1 MFGKLKKLFDK
12 NEMELRKAKKLVERI
27 NRLEP
32 EVRKMSFSQMRDYI
46 LSKKG
51 TLENLDEL
59 DEHLVNVFAFTRE
72 VARRTV
78 GMRHFDVQ
86 LIGGIVLH
94 KGKIAEMKTGE
105 GKTLVATLPVVLN
118 SLMNRNIHMVTVN
131 DYLAKRDAMWMGPI
145 YLALGLRVGVI
156 TTSGK
161 AYEVV
166 WKNPELA
173 QKGLEENYC
182 VWPEDFDGEFLPD
195 EAKVKKAVE
204 AFEVDVV
211 EVSKK
216 EAYRCD
222 VTYGTNSEFGFDYL
236 RDNLVISLEDK
247 VQTGHFYA
255 IVDEVDSI
263 LIDEART
270 PLIISGPSKNNAAV
284 YKHFYQ
290 IAKRLERD
298 KHFKVDEE
306 HRSIILTDEGIS
318 YLEKLLGVDNLYD
331 PANVNSIYHIINSLK
346 AIHLFKKDVD
356 YIVHNGQV
364 LIVDEFTG
372 RVLPGRRYSGGLHQ
386 AIEAKEGV
394 PIKEESITYA
404 TITYQNYF
412 RMYEKLAGMTG
423 TAKTEEEEFKA
434 IYGLDVVV
442 IPTHKPMIRIDRD
455 DLIYRT
461 TEEKYRAIVEE
472 IKKRYEKG
480 QPVLVGT
487 TSIEKSEKLSEML
500 KKEKIPHQ
508 VLNAKYHEKEA
519 QIIAQ
524 AGQKGM
530 VTIAT
535 NMAGRGTDIKLGPGV
550 KELGGL
556 LVIGTERHESR
567 RIDNQLRGRS
577 GRQGDPGE
585 SIFFL
590 SLEDDLMRIFGG
602 DKLQKVMDM
611 VKIEPGQPIY
621 HPLLTKLIEQVQK
634 KVEGINFGVRKFL
647 LELDSVLDTQRR
659 AVYGY
664 RDYILEH
671 NVDNFMEEA
680 IENFVESRLE
690 EFCSNPEWN
699 KEGLKDSFAII
710 KDYVNV
716 DELLEKID
724 DREKL
729 KVELVNQ
736 IKQAYEVKKKEFG
749 EDFEH
754 VAKFIVLRII
764 DENWRQYLEE
774 VEHVKE
780 SVRLRS
786 YGQKDP
792 VLEFKKE
799 TYQMF
804 TEMMMRSYE
813 LAVSY
818 LLNLRRVDNKAE
830 EESKKELA
838 KVSTIHEEFKL
849 IDESKGEKSGNKRPK
864 LKIKRG

>member
-1 MFGKLKKLFDK
+1 MLDKIKSIFDK
-12 NEMELRKAKKLVERI
+12 NEIEIRKAKKLVERI
-27 NRLEP
+27 NELDA
-32 EVRKMSFSQMRDYI
+32 EVRRTSFIQMRDYI
-46 LSKKG
+46 ISKKG
-51 TLENLDEL
+51 SISDISEL
-59 DEHLVNVFAFTRE
+59 DEYLPTVFAYTRE
-72 VARRTV
+72 VARRTL

-105 GKTLVATLPVVLN
+105 GKTLVATSPVVLN

-145 YLALGLRVGVI
+145 YLALGLRVGIINTV
-156 TTSGK
+156 GK

-195 EAKVKKAVE
+195 EAKFKKAVE
-204 AFEVDVV
+204 AFEVDII
-211 EVSKK
+211 EISKK

-236 RDNLVISLEDK
+236 RDNLVVSIEDK
-247 VQTGHFYA
+247 VQNGHFYA

-284 YKHFYQ
+284 YKQYYQ

-298 KHFKVDEE
+298 THFKVDEE
-306 HRSIILTDEGIS
+306 HRSILLTDEGIE

-331 PANVNSIYHIINSLK
+331 PANVNSIYHITNSLK

-412 RMYEKLAGMTG
+412 RMYEKLSGMTG

-442 IPTHKPMIRIDRD
+442 IPTHKPMIRKDRD
-455 DLIYRT
+455 DLVYRSVD
-461 TEEKYRAIVEE
+461 EKYKAIVEE

-487 TSIEKSEKLSEML
+487 TSIEKSEKLSDML

-590 SLEDDLMRIFGG
+590 SVEDDLMRIFGG
-602 DKLQKVMDM
+602 DRIQKVMDM
-611 VKIEPGQPIY
+611 VKIELGQPIY
-621 HPLLTKLIEQVQK
+621 HPILTKLIEQVQK

-647 LELDSVLDTQRR
+647 LELDSILDIQRR
-659 AVYGY
+659 AIYGY
-664 RDYILEH
+664 RDYILSNDVEH
-671 NVDNFMEEA
+671 FVDEA
-680 IENFVESRLE
+680 IENFVQLRID
-690 EFCSNPEWN
+690 EFCSNVEWDR
-699 KEGLKDSFAII
+699 EGLKNSFAVI
-710 KDYVNV
+710 KDFI
-716 DELLEKID
+716 KID
-724 DREKL
+724 DKIDDKEKL
-729 KVELVNQ
+729 KEELVNQ
-736 IKQAYEVKKKEFG
+736 IKSAYNEKKKEFE

-754 VAKFIVLRII
+754 VARFIVLRII

-799 TYQMF
+799 TYDMF
-804 TEMMMRSYE
+804 SEMMARNYE
-813 LAVSY
+813 LAISY

-838 KVSTIHEEFKL
+838 RVSTIHDEFKL
-849 IDESKGEKSGNKRPK
+849 VDDGKTDVSGQKRPK
-864 LKIKRG
+864 LKVKRG

>member
-1 MFGKLKKLFDK
+1 
-12 NEMELRKAKKLVERI
+12 
-27 NRLEP
+27 
-32 EVRKMSFSQMRDYI
+32 
-46 LSKKG
+46 
-51 TLENLDEL
+51 
-59 DEHLVNVFAFTRE
+59 
-72 VARRTV
+72 
-78 GMRHFDVQ
+78 
-86 LIGGIVLH
+86 GI
-94 KGKIAEMKTGE
+94 E
-105 GKTLVATLPVVLN
+105 
-118 SLMNRNIHMVTVN
+118 
-131 DYLAKRDAMWMGPI
+131 
-145 YLALGLRVGVI
+145 
-156 TTSGK
+156 
-161 AYEVV
+161 
-166 WKNPELA
+166 
-173 QKGLEENYC
+173 
-182 VWPEDFDGEFLPD
+182 
-195 EAKVKKAVE
+195 
-204 AFEVDVV
+204 
-211 EVSKK
+211 
-216 EAYRCD
+216 
-222 VTYGTNSEFGFDYL
+222 
-236 RDNLVISLEDK
+236 
-247 VQTGHFYA
+247 
-255 IVDEVDSI
+255 
-263 LIDEART
+263 
-270 PLIISGPSKNNAAV
+270 
-284 YKHFYQ
+284 
-290 IAKRLERD
+290 
-298 KHFKVDEE
+298 
-306 HRSIILTDEGIS
+306 
-318 YLEKLLGVDNLYD
+318 YLEKILGVDNLYD

-423 TAKTEEEEFKA
+423 TAKTEEQEFKT
-434 IYGLDVVV
+434 IYGMDVVV
-442 IPTHKPMIRIDRD
+442 IPTHKLMIRVDHD
-455 DLIYRT
+455 DLIYRSV
-461 TEEKYRAIVEE
+461 EEKYKAIVQE

-500 KKEKIPHQ
+500 KKEGIPHQ

-519 QIIAQ
+519 QIVAQ

-556 LVIGTERHESR
+556 VIIGTERHESR
-567 RIDNQLRGRS
+567 RIDNQLRGRA

-590 SLEDDLMRIFGG
+590 SVEDDLMRIFGG
-602 DKLQKVMDM
+602 DRIQKVMDM

-634 KVEGINFGVRKFL
+634 KVEGINFSVRKYL

-659 AVYGY
+659 AIYGY

-671 NVDNFMEEA
+671 DVDNFIDEA
-680 IENFVESRLE
+680 IENIVESRIG
-690 EFCSNPEWN
+690 EFCEGMEWN
-699 KEGLKDSFAII
+699 WDGLKDSFAVVKDFI
-710 KDYVNV
+710 KLND
-716 DELLEKID
+716 KMD
-724 DREKL
+724 DKEKL
-729 KVELVNQ
+729 KEDIVNQ
-736 IKQAYEVKKKEFG
+736 LKIAYEEKKQEFG
-749 EDFEH
+749 DDFEN

-774 VEHVKE
+774 VEQIKE
-780 SVRLRS
+780 SIRLRS

-799 TYQMF
+799 TYEMF
-804 TEMMMRSYE
+804 NDMMMRTYE

-818 LLNLRRVDNKAE
+818 LLNLRRVDNRAE

-838 KVSTIHEEFKL
+838 RVSTVHDEFKL
-849 IDESKGEKSGNKRPK
+849 IAEEDKSGPVKKKPK
-864 LKIKRG
+864 LKIKRN

>member
-1 MFGKLKKLFDK
+1 VIDKIKKIFDK
-12 NEMELRKAKKLVERI
+12 NEMEIRKAKKLVEQV
-27 NRLEP
+27 NELDE
-32 EVRKMSFSQMRDYI
+32 ETRKMSFIKMREYI
-46 LSKKG
+46 VSKKG
-51 TLENLDEL
+51 TLSDISEL
-59 DEHLVNVFAFTRE
+59 DEHLPRVFAYTRE

-118 SLMNRNIHMVTVN
+118 SLMNKNIHMVTVN

-145 YLALGLRVGVI
+145 YLALGLRVGI
-156 TTSGK
+156 INTAGK

-173 QKGLEENYC
+173 QKALEEDYC
-182 VWPEDFDGEFLPD
+182 VWPDDFDGEFLPD

-204 AFEVDVV
+204 AFEVDIV

-236 RDNLVISLEDK
+236 RDNLVVSIQDK
-247 VQTGHFYA
+247 VQNGHFYA

-284 YKHFYQ
+284 YKQYYQ

-306 HRSIILTDEGIS
+306 HRSILLTDDGIE

-331 PANVNSIYHIINSLK
+331 PANVNSIYHITNSLK

-386 AIEAKEGV
+386 AIEAKESV

-423 TAKTEEEEFKA
+423 TAKTEEEEFRA
-434 IYGLDVVV
+434 IYNLSVVV
-442 IPTHKPMIRIDRD
+442 IPTHKPMIRNDRD
-455 DLIYRT
+455 DLIYRSI
-461 TEEKYRAIVEE
+461 EEKYKAIVEE

-500 KKEKIPHQ
+500 KREKIPHQ

-524 AGQKGM
+524 AGQKGT

-556 LVIGTERHESR
+556 LVVGTERHESR

-590 SLEDDLMRIFGG
+590 SVEDDLMRIFGG
-602 DKLQKVMDM
+602 DRIQKVMDM

-647 LELDSVLDTQRR
+647 LELDSVLDIQRR
-659 AVYGY
+659 AIYGY
-664 RDYILEH
+664 RDYILSHDVE
-671 NVDNFMEEA
+671 NFIDEA
-680 IENFVESRLE
+680 IENFVQLRID
-690 EFCSNPEWN
+690 EFCSNVEWD
-699 KEGLKDSFAII
+699 KEGLKNSLAVI
-710 KDYVNV
+710 KDFVRI
-716 DELLEKID
+716 DEKLD

-729 KVELVNQ
+729 KEELIKQ
-736 IKQAYEVKKKEFG
+736 IKMAYEEKKKEF
-749 EDFEH
+749 EDEFEH
-754 VAKFIVLRII
+754 VARFIVLRII

-799 TYQMF
+799 TYDMF
-804 TEMMMRSYE
+804 NEMMARNYE
-813 LAVSY
+813 LAISY

-838 KVSTIHEEFKL
+838 RVSTIHDEFKL
-849 IDESKGEKSGNKRPK
+849 VDEGKSDGSGNKKPK

>member
-1 MFGKLKKLFDK
+1 MAITLKKMFDK
-12 NEMELRKAKKLVERI
+12 NEMQLKRAGKLVEKI
-27 NRLEP
+27 NALEKD
-32 EVRKMSFSQMRDYI
+32 VRNMHFSEMRKYI
-46 LSKKG
+46 EEAKSQIS
-51 TLENLDEL
+51 DISEL
-59 DEHLVNVFAFTRE
+59 NEHLVPVFAYVRE
-72 VARRTV
+72 VARRTI
-78 GMRHFDVQ
+78 GMRPFDVQ
-86 LIGGIVLH
+86 LIGGIILH
-94 KGKIAEMKTGE
+94 QGKIAEMKTGE
-105 GKTLVATLPVVLN
+105 GKTLVATFPVVLN
-118 SLMNRNIHMVTVN
+118 SLTNRNIHMVTVN
-131 DYLAKRDAMWMGPI
+131 DYLARRDATWMGPI
-145 YLALGLRVGVI
+145 YLSLGLRVGVI
-156 TTSGK
+156 NTSGK

-173 QKGLEENYC
+173 QRGLEEDYC
-182 VWPEDFDGEFLPD
+182 VWPESFTDEFLPD
-195 EAKVKKAVE
+195 EAKVKRVVE
-204 AFEVDVV
+204 AFEVDLK
-211 EVSKK
+211 EVDKR

-247 VQTGHFYA
+247 VQNGHFYA

-263 LIDEART
+263 LVDEART
-270 PLIISGPSKNNAAV
+270 PLIISGPSKNNAGI
-284 YKHFYQ
+284 YRQFFQ
-290 IAKRLERD
+290 LSKRLEKD

-306 HRSIILTDEGIS
+306 HRTVVLTDEGIE
-318 YLEKLLGVDNLYD
+318 YIERLLGVDNLYD
-331 PANVNSIYHIINSLK
+331 AANVNSIYHITNSLK
-346 AIHLFKKDVD
+346 AVHLFKKDVD
-356 YIVHNGQV
+356 YMVHNGQV

-434 IYGLDVVV
+434 IYDMEVVV
-442 IPTHKPMIRIDRD
+442 IPTHKTMIRLDRD
-455 DLIYRT
+455 DLIYRNV
-461 TEEKYRAIVEE
+461 EEKYKAIVDE
-472 IKKRYEKG
+472 IKVRYEKG
-480 QPVLVGT
+480 QPILVGT

-500 KKEKIPHQ
+500 RREKIPHQ

-524 AGQKGM
+524 AGHKGM

-585 SIFFL
+585 SIFYL
-590 SLEDDLMRIFGG
+590 SVEDDLMRIFGG
-602 DKLQKVMDM
+602 DRIQKVMDM

-634 KVEGINFGVRKFL
+634 KVEGLNFSARKFL

-659 AVYGY
+659 AIYGY

-671 NVDNFMEEA
+671 DVDNFVEEA

-690 EFCSNPEWN
+690 EFCSEIEWN
-699 KEGLKDSFAII
+699 KEGLKDSFAVV
-710 KDYVNV
+710 KDYVKIR
-716 DELLEKID
+716 ESID
-724 DREKL
+724 DKNTLREDL
-729 KVELVNQ
+729 IDQ
-736 IKQAYEVKKKEFG
+736 IKRAYEIKKEEFQ
-749 EDFEH
+749 EEFER
-754 VAKFIVLRII
+754 VAKFIVLRVM
-764 DENWRQYLEE
+764 DENWRQYLDE

-799 TYQMF
+799 TYEMF
-804 TEMMMRSYE
+804 NEMMIRTYE
-813 LAVSY
+813 LSVSY

-838 KVSTIHEEFKL
+838 RVSTIHDEFKL
-849 IDESKGEKSGNKRPK
+849 ISEDKDDGKKKPK

>member
-1 MFGKLKKLFDK
+1 MALSLKKMFDK
-12 NEMELRKAKKLVERI
+12 NEMLIRKARKLVEKI
-27 NRLEP
+27 NALEDDA
-32 EVRKMSFSQMRDYI
+32 RNMSFDEMRKYI
-46 LSKKG
+46 EEAKARVG
-51 TLENLDEL
+51 EVGEL
-59 DEHLVNVFAFTRE
+59 DEHIVPVFAYVRE
-72 VARRTV
+72 VARRTI
-78 GMRHFDVQ
+78 GMRPFDVQ
-86 LIGGIVLH
+86 LIGGMILH
-94 KGKIAEMKTGE
+94 QGKIAEMRTGE

-145 YLALGLRVGVI
+145 YLSLGLRVGI
-156 TTSGK
+156 INTSGK

-173 QKGLEENYC
+173 QRGLEKNYC
-182 VWPEDFDGEFLPD
+182 VWPEDFTDEFLPD
-195 EAKVKKAVE
+195 EAKVQKAVE
-204 AFEVDVV
+204 AFEVDLK
-211 EVSKK
+211 EVDKR

-247 VQTGHFYA
+247 VQNGHFYA

-270 PLIISGPSKNNAAV
+270 PLIISGPSKNNAGV
-284 YKHFYQ
+284 YKQFFQ
-290 IAKRLERD
+290 LSKRLEKN

-306 HRSIILTDEGIS
+306 HRTVVLTDEGIEH
-318 YLEKLLGVDNLYD
+318 LEKLLGVDNLYD
-331 PANVNSIYHIINSLK
+331 PANVNTIYHITNSLK

-356 YIVHNGQV
+356 YMVYNGQV

-386 AIEAKEGV
+386 AIEAKESV

-434 IYGLDVVV
+434 IYNMEVVV
-442 IPTHKPMIRIDRD
+442 IPTHKTMIRLDRD
-455 DLIYRT
+455 DLVYRNV
-461 TEEKYRAIVEE
+461 EEKYKAIVNE
-472 IKKRYEKG
+472 IKARYEKG
-480 QPVLVGT
+480 QPILVGT

-500 KKEKIPHQ
+500 RREKIPHQ

-524 AGQKGM
+524 AGHKGM

-585 SIFFL
+585 SIFYL
-590 SLEDDLMRIFGG
+590 SVEDDLMRIFGG
-602 DKLQKVMDM
+602 DQIQKVMDM

-634 KVEGINFGVRKFL
+634 KVEGLNFSARKFL
-647 LELDSVLDTQRR
+647 LELDSVLDIQRK
-659 AVYGY
+659 AIYGY

-671 NVDNFMEEA
+671 DVDSFVEEA
-680 IENFVESRLE
+680 IDNFVQSRLD
-690 EFCSNPEWN
+690 EFCSEIEWN
-699 KEGLKDSFAII
+699 KEGLRDSLAIV
-710 KDYVNV
+710 KDYVKIN
-716 DELLEKID
+716 ENID
-724 DREKL
+724 DKESL
-729 KVELVNQ
+729 KKDLVDQ
-736 IKQAYEVKKKEFG
+736 INKAYEMKKEDFQ
-749 EDFEH
+749 EDFERI
-754 VAKFIVLRII
+754 AKFIVLRVI
-764 DENWRQYLEE
+764 DENWREYLDE

-799 TYQMF
+799 TYEMF
-804 TEMMMRSYE
+804 NEMMMRTYE

-838 KVSTIHEEFKL
+838 KVNTVHDDFKL
-849 IDESKGEKSGNKRPK
+849 VSEEKDDNKKKPK
-864 LKIKRG
+864 LKVKRN

>member
-1 MFGKLKKLFDK
+1 MALFGKLFDK
-12 NEMELRKAKKLVERI
+12 NDWEIRKARKIVEKI
-27 NRLEP
+27 NALEP
-32 EVRKMSFSQMRDYI
+32 EVQKMSFLEMKNYI
-46 LSKKG
+46 QSLKG
-51 TLENLDEL
+51 KLEDPREL
-59 DEHLVNVFAFTRE
+59 EQYLPKVFAIVRE
-72 VARRTV
+72 VARRTI
-78 GMRHFDVQ
+78 GLRHFDVQ

-94 KGKIAEMKTGE
+94 QGKIAEMKTGE

-118 SLMNRNIHMVTVN
+118 SLMNKNIHMVTVN

-156 TTSGK
+156 HTTGK
-161 AYEVV
+161 SYEVV

-173 QKGLEENYC
+173 ERGLAENYC
-182 VWPEDFDGEFLPD
+182 VWPEDFTEEFLPD
-195 EAKVKKAVE
+195 ELRVKKAVE
-204 AFEVDVV
+204 AFEVELV
-211 EVSKK
+211 EITKK

-236 RDNLVISLEDK
+236 RDNLVLYLEDK
-247 VQTGHFYA
+247 VQNGHFYA

-270 PLIISGPSKNNAAV
+270 PLIISGPSRQNAAV
-284 YKHFYQ
+284 YKQFYQ
-290 IAKRLERD
+290 IAKRLEKD

-306 HRSIILTDEGIS
+306 HRTVILTDEGIE
-318 YLEKLLGVDNLYD
+318 YVEKILGVDNLYD
-331 PANVNSIYHIINSLK
+331 PANVNSIFHLINSLK

-434 IYGLDVVV
+434 IYGLEVVV
-442 IPTHKPMIRIDRD
+442 IPTHKPMIRVDRD
-455 DLIYRT
+455 DLVYRT
-461 TEEKYRAIVEE
+461 AEEKYRAIVEE

-500 KKEKIPHQ
+500 KREKIPHQ

-519 QIIAQ
+519 QIIAL
-524 AGQKGM
+524 AGQKGA

-585 SIFFL
+585 SIFYL
-590 SLEDDLMRIFGG
+590 SLEDDLLRIFGA
-602 DKLQKVMDM
+602 DQIRKIMDI

-634 KVEGINFGVRKFL
+634 KVEGINFSIRKFL
-647 LELDSVLDTQRR
+647 LEFDSVLDTQRR
-659 AVYGY
+659 AIYGY
-664 RDYILEH
+664 RDYILSSG
-671 NVDNFMEEA
+671 VDAFIKEA
-680 IENFVESRLE
+680 IEHFVESRLE
-690 EFCSNPEWN
+690 EFCTKVECNLEALRDSLAVVRDYVSFDDKIMSKDEL
-699 KEGLKDSFAII
+699 KEELISQLSFA
-710 KDYVNV
+710 
-716 DELLEKID
+716 
-724 DREKL
+724 
-729 KVELVNQ
+729 
-736 IKQAYEVKKKEFG
+736 YEEKKKEFS
-749 EDFEH
+749 EEFDH
-754 VAKFIVLRII
+754 VARFIVLRVI

-792 VLEFKKE
+792 VLEFKRE
-799 TYQMF
+799 TYFMF
-804 TEMMMRSYE
+804 NEMMTRIYE
-813 LAVSY
+813 LSVSY
-818 LLNLRRVDNKAE
+818 LLNLRKVDNRAE
-830 EESKKELA
+830 EEAKKELA
-838 KVSTIHEEFKL
+838 RVTTVHEEFKL
-849 IDESKGEKSGNKRPK
+849 ISDEKPASGKRPK
-864 LKIKRG
+864 LKLKRV

>member
-1 MFGKLKKLFDK
+1 MISKLKKLFDK
-12 NEMELRKAKKLVERI
+12 NESEIRKARKLVEKI
-27 NRLEP
+27 NSLE
-32 EVRKMSFSQMRDYI
+32 EQVRRMSFEEMKNYI
-46 LSKKG
+46 LEHKG
-51 TLENLDEL
+51 KLQNFEELE
-59 DEHLVNVFAFTRE
+59 EHVEKVFAFVRE

-105 GKTLVATLPVVLN
+105 GKTLVATAPVVLN

-145 YLALGLRVGVI
+145 YLALGLRVGI
-156 TTSGK
+156 INTAGK

-182 VWPEDFDGEFLPD
+182 VWPDDFDGEFLSD
-195 EAKVKKAVE
+195 ELKVKKAVE
-204 AFEVDVV
+204 AFEVDIV

-270 PLIISGPSKNNAAV
+270 PLIISGPSKNNASV
-284 YKHFYQ
+284 YKQFYQ

-298 KHFKVDEE
+298 KHFKLDEE
-306 HRSIILTDEGIS
+306 HRTVLLTDEGIEF
-318 YLEKLLGVDNLYD
+318 LEKLLGVDNLYD
-331 PANVNSIYHIINSLK
+331 PANVNSIYHITNSLK

-356 YIVHNGQV
+356 YLVHNGQV

-423 TAKTEEEEFKA
+423 TAKTEEEEFKS
-434 IYGLDVVV
+434 IYGLEVVV
-442 IPTHKPMIRIDRD
+442 IPTHKPMIRNDRD
-455 DLIYRT
+455 DLIYRSVD
-461 TEEKYRAIVEE
+461 EKYKAIVEE

-480 QPVLVGT
+480 QPVLIGT
-487 TSIEKSEKLSEML
+487 TSIEKSERLSEML
-500 KKEKIPHQ
+500 RREKIPHQ

-524 AGQKGM
+524 AGQKGT

-556 LVIGTERHESR
+556 CVIGTERHESR

-590 SLEDDLMRIFGG
+590 SVEDDLMRIFGG
-602 DKLQKVMDM
+602 DRIQKVMDM

-659 AVYGY
+659 AIYGY

-671 NVDNFMEEA
+671 NVDNFINEA
-680 IENFVESRLE
+680 IENFVQSRID
-690 EFCSNPEWN
+690 EFCSSIEWDL
-699 KEGLKDSFAII
+699 EGLKNSFAVI
-710 KDYVNV
+710 KDYVKIN
-716 DELLEKID
+716 EKID
-724 DREKL
+724 DVEKL
-729 KVELVNQ
+729 KADLTAQ
-736 IKQAYEVKKKEFG
+736 IRGWYEEKKKEFG

-799 TYQMF
+799 TYAMF
-804 TEMMMRSYE
+804 TDMMSRNYE

-838 KVSTIHEEFKL
+838 RVSTIHDEFKL
-849 IDESKGEKSGNKRPK
+849 VEDKTADGKKKPK
-864 LKIKRG
+864 LKIKRD

>member
-1 MFGKLKKLFDK
+1 MLGNLKKIFDK
-12 NEMELRKAKKLVERI
+12 NEIEIRKARKIVERI
-27 NRLEP
+27 NQLDEKA
-32 EVRKMSFSQMRDYI
+32 RKTSFEEMKSYI
-46 LSKKG
+46 LQYKG
-51 TLENLDEL
+51 KLENIEEL
-59 DEHLVNVFAFTRE
+59 DEHLEQVFAYVRE
-72 VARRTV
+72 TARRTV

-105 GKTLVATLPVVLN
+105 GKTLVATAPIVLN
-118 SLMNRNIHMVTVN
+118 SLMNRNIHVVTVN

-145 YLALGLRVGVI
+145 YLALGLRVGI
-156 TTSGK
+156 INTTGK

-173 QKGLEENYC
+173 EKGLKENYC
-182 VWPEDFDGEFLPD
+182 VWPDDYDGEFLSD
-195 EAKVKKAVE
+195 EMKVKKAVE
-204 AFEVDVV
+204 AFEVDII

-236 RDNLVISLEDK
+236 RDNLVVSLDDK
-247 VQTGHFYA
+247 VQMGHFYA

-270 PLIISGPSKNNAAV
+270 PLIISGPSRNNASV
-284 YKHFYQ
+284 YKSFYQ
-290 IAKRLERD
+290 IAKRLEKD

-306 HRSIILTDEGIS
+306 HRTVLLTDEGIE

-331 PANVNSIYHIINSLK
+331 PANVSSIYHITNSLK

-423 TAKTEEEEFKA
+423 TAKTEEQEFKA
-434 IYGLDVVV
+434 IYGMDVVV
-442 IPTHKPMIRIDRD
+442 IPTHKPMIRIDHD
-455 DLIYRT
+455 DLIYRSV
-461 TEEKYRAIVEE
+461 EEKYKAIVEE
-472 IKKRYEKG
+472 IKKRHQKG

-500 KKEKIPHQ
+500 KKEGIPHQ

-519 QIIAQ
+519 QIVAQ

-556 LVIGTERHESR
+556 LIIGTERHESR

-590 SLEDDLMRIFGG
+590 SVEDDLMRIFGG
-602 DKLQKVMDM
+602 DRIQKVMDM

-634 KVEGINFGVRKFL
+634 KVEGINFSVRKYL

-659 AVYGY
+659 AIYGY
-664 RDYILEH
+664 RDNILERD
-671 NVDNFMEEA
+671 VDDFISEA
-680 IENFVESRLE
+680 IDNFVEARIE
-690 EFCSNPEWN
+690 EFCSGVEWDW
-699 KEGLKDSFAII
+699 EGLKNSFAVI
-710 KDYVNV
+710 KDFVKI
-716 DELLEKID
+716 DTKID
-724 DREKL
+724 DKEKL
-729 KVELVNQ
+729 KQDIIEQ
-736 IKQAYEVKKKEFG
+736 ITKAYRLKKEEFG

-780 SVRLRS
+780 SIRLRS

-799 TYQMF
+799 TYDMF
-804 TEMMMRSYE
+804 NDMMMRTYE
-813 LAVSY
+813 LSVSY

-838 KVSTIHEEFKL
+838 KVSTVHDEFRL
-849 IDESKGEKSGNKRPK
+849 IAEESKDSDKKKPK
-864 LKIKRG
+864 LKIKR

>member
-1 MFGKLKKLFDK
+1 MIDKIKKIFDK
-12 NEMELRKAKKLVERI
+12 NEMEIRKAKKLVEQV
-27 NRLEP
+27 NELDE
-32 EVRKMSFSQMRDYI
+32 ETRKLSFIKMREYI
-46 LSKKG
+46 VSKKG
-51 TLENLDEL
+51 TLSDISEL
-59 DEHLVNVFAFTRE
+59 DEHLPRVFAYTRE

-118 SLMNRNIHMVTVN
+118 SLMNKNIHMVTVN

-145 YLALGLRVGVI
+145 YLALGLRVGI
-156 TTSGK
+156 INTAGK

-173 QKGLEENYC
+173 QKALEEDYC
-182 VWPEDFDGEFLPD
+182 VWPDDFDGEFLSD
-195 EAKVKKAVE
+195 DAKVKKAVE
-204 AFEVDVV
+204 AFEVDIV

-236 RDNLVISLEDK
+236 RDNLVVSIEDK
-247 VQTGHFYA
+247 VQSGHFYA

-284 YKHFYQ
+284 YKQYYQ

-306 HRSIILTDEGIS
+306 HRSILLTDDGIE

-331 PANVNSIYHIINSLK
+331 PANVNSIYHITNSLK

-423 TAKTEEEEFKA
+423 TAKTEEEEFRA
-434 IYGLDVVV
+434 IYNLSVVV
-442 IPTHKPMIRIDRD
+442 IPTHKPMIRNDRD
-455 DLIYRT
+455 DLIYRSID
-461 TEEKYRAIVEE
+461 EKYKAIVEE
-472 IKKRYEKG
+472 IKNRYEKG

-500 KKEKIPHQ
+500 KREKIPHQ

-524 AGQKGM
+524 AGQKGT

-590 SLEDDLMRIFGG
+590 SVEDDLMRIFGG
-602 DKLQKVMDM
+602 DRIQKVMDM

-647 LELDSVLDTQRR
+647 LELDSVLDIQRR
-659 AVYGY
+659 AIYGY
-664 RDYILEH
+664 RDYILSHDVE
-671 NVDNFMEEA
+671 NFIDEA
-680 IENFVESRLE
+680 IENFVQLRID
-690 EFCSNPEWN
+690 EFCSNVEWD
-699 KEGLKDSFAII
+699 KEGLKNSLAVI
-710 KDYVNV
+710 KDFVKI
-716 DELLEKID
+716 DEKLD

-729 KVELVNQ
+729 KGELIKQ
-736 IKQAYEVKKKEFG
+736 IKMSYEEKKKEFL
-749 EDFEH
+749 EEFEH
-754 VAKFIVLRII
+754 VARFIVLRII

-799 TYQMF
+799 TYDMF
-804 TEMMMRSYE
+804 SEMMARNYE
-813 LAVSY
+813 LAISY

-838 KVSTIHEEFKL
+838 RVSTIHDEFKL
-849 IDESKGEKSGNKRPK
+849 VDEGKSDGSGQKKPK

>member
-1 MFGKLKKLFDK
+1 MLNKIKSIFDK
-12 NEMELRKAKKLVERI
+12 NEIEIRKAKKLVERI
-27 NRLEP
+27 NELDA
-32 EVRKMSFSQMRDYI
+32 EVRRTSFIQMRDYI
-46 LSKKG
+46 ISKKG
-51 TLENLDEL
+51 SISDISEL
-59 DEHLVNVFAFTRE
+59 DEYLPTVFAYTRE
-72 VARRTV
+72 VARRTL

-105 GKTLVATLPVVLN
+105 GKTLVATSPVVLN

-145 YLALGLRVGVI
+145 YLALGLRVGI
-156 TTSGK
+156 INTAGK

-204 AFEVDVV
+204 AFEVDII
-211 EVSKK
+211 EISKK

-236 RDNLVISLEDK
+236 RDNLVVSIEDK
-247 VQTGHFYA
+247 VQNGYFYA

-284 YKHFYQ
+284 YKQYYQ

-306 HRSIILTDEGIS
+306 HRSILLTDEGIE
-318 YLEKLLGVDNLYD
+318 YLEKLLSVDNLYD
-331 PANVNSIYHIINSLK
+331 PANVNSIYHITNSLK

-412 RMYEKLAGMTG
+412 RMYEKLSGMTG
-423 TAKTEEEEFKA
+423 TAKTEEEEFKE
-434 IYGLDVVV
+434 IYSLDVVV
-442 IPTHKPMIRIDRD
+442 IPTHKPMIRKDRD
-455 DLIYRT
+455 DLVYRSVD
-461 TEEKYRAIVEE
+461 EKYKAIVEE

-487 TSIEKSEKLSEML
+487 TSIEKSEKLSDML

-590 SLEDDLMRIFGG
+590 SVEDDLMRIFGG
-602 DKLQKVMDM
+602 DRIQKVMDM

-647 LELDSVLDTQRR
+647 LELDSVLDIQRR
-659 AVYGY
+659 AIYGY
-664 RDYILEH
+664 RDYILSNDVEH
-671 NVDNFMEEA
+671 FVDEA
-680 IENFVESRLE
+680 IENFVQLRID
-690 EFCSNPEWN
+690 EFCSNVEWDR
-699 KEGLKDSFAII
+699 EGLKNSFAVI
-710 KDYVNV
+710 KDFI
-716 DELLEKID
+716 KID
-724 DREKL
+724 DKIDDKEKL
-729 KVELVNQ
+729 KEELVNQ
-736 IKQAYEVKKKEFG
+736 IKSAYNEKKKEFE

-754 VAKFIVLRII
+754 VARFIVLRII

-799 TYQMF
+799 TYDMF
-804 TEMMMRSYE
+804 SEMMARNYE
-813 LAVSY
+813 LAISY

-838 KVSTIHEEFKL
+838 RVSTIHDEFKL
-849 IDESKGEKSGNKRPK
+849 VDDGKTDGSGQKRPK

>member
-1 MFGKLKKLFDK
+1 VLNKIKSIFDK
-12 NEMELRKAKKLVERI
+12 NEIEIRKAKKLVERI
-27 NRLEP
+27 NELDA
-32 EVRKMSFSQMRDYI
+32 EVRRTSFIQMRDYI
-46 LSKKG
+46 SSKKG
-51 TLENLDEL
+51 SISDISEL
-59 DEHLVNVFAFTRE
+59 DEYLPTVFAYTRE
-72 VARRTV
+72 VARRTL

-105 GKTLVATLPVVLN
+105 GKTLVATSPVVLN

-145 YLALGLRVGVI
+145 YLALGLRVGI
-156 TTSGK
+156 INTAGK

-204 AFEVDVV
+204 AFEVDII
-211 EVSKK
+211 EISKK
-216 EAYRCD
+216 EAYSCD

-236 RDNLVISLEDK
+236 RDNLVVSIEDK
-247 VQTGHFYA
+247 VQNGHFYA

-284 YKHFYQ
+284 YKQYYQ

-306 HRSIILTDEGIS
+306 HRSILLTDEGIE

-331 PANVNSIYHIINSLK
+331 PANVNSIYHITNSLK

-412 RMYEKLAGMTG
+412 RMYEKLSGMTG

-434 IYGLDVVV
+434 IYSLDVVV
-442 IPTHKPMIRIDRD
+442 IPTHKPMIRKDRD
-455 DLIYRT
+455 DLVYRSVD
-461 TEEKYRAIVEE
+461 EKYKAIVEE

-487 TSIEKSEKLSEML
+487 TSIEKSEKLSDML

-590 SLEDDLMRIFGG
+590 SVEDDLMRIFGG
-602 DKLQKVMDM
+602 DRIQKVMDM

-647 LELDSVLDTQRR
+647 LELDSVLDIQRR
-659 AVYGY
+659 AIYGY
-664 RDYILEH
+664 RDYILSNDVEH
-671 NVDNFMEEA
+671 FVDEA
-680 IENFVESRLE
+680 IENFVQLRID
-690 EFCSNPEWN
+690 EFCSNVEWDR
-699 KEGLKDSFAII
+699 EGLKNSFAVI
-710 KDYVNV
+710 KDFI
-716 DELLEKID
+716 KID
-724 DREKL
+724 DKIDDKEKL
-729 KVELVNQ
+729 KEELVNQ
-736 IKQAYEVKKKEFG
+736 IKSAYNEKKKEFE

-754 VAKFIVLRII
+754 VARFIVLRII

-799 TYQMF
+799 TYDMF
-804 TEMMMRSYE
+804 SEMMARNYE
-813 LAVSY
+813 LAISY

-838 KVSTIHEEFKL
+838 RVSTIHDEFKL
-849 IDESKGEKSGNKRPK
+849 VDDGKTDGSGQKRPK

>member
-1 MFGKLKKLFDK
+1 VLNKIKSIFDK
-12 NEMELRKAKKLVERI
+12 NEIEIRKAKKLVERI
-27 NRLEP
+27 NELDA
-32 EVRKMSFSQMRDYI
+32 EVRRTSFIQMRDYI
-46 LSKKG
+46 ISKKG
-51 TLENLDEL
+51 SISDISEL
-59 DEHLVNVFAFTRE
+59 DEYLPTVFAYTRE
-72 VARRTV
+72 VARRTL

-105 GKTLVATLPVVLN
+105 GKTLVATSPVVLN

-145 YLALGLRVGVI
+145 YLALGLRVGI
-156 TTSGK
+156 INTAGK

-204 AFEVDVV
+204 AFEVDII
-211 EVSKK
+211 EISKK

-236 RDNLVISLEDK
+236 RDNLVVSIEDK
-247 VQTGHFYA
+247 VQNGYFYA

-284 YKHFYQ
+284 YKQYYQ

-306 HRSIILTDEGIS
+306 HRSILLTDEGIE
-318 YLEKLLGVDNLYD
+318 YLEKLLSVDNLYD
-331 PANVNSIYHIINSLK
+331 PANVNSIYHITNSLK

-412 RMYEKLAGMTG
+412 RMYEKLSGMTG
-423 TAKTEEEEFKA
+423 TAKTEEEEFKE
-434 IYGLDVVV
+434 IYSLDVVV
-442 IPTHKPMIRIDRD
+442 IPTHKPMIRKDRD
-455 DLIYRT
+455 DLVYRSVD
-461 TEEKYRAIVEE
+461 EKYKAIVEE

-487 TSIEKSEKLSEML
+487 TSIEKSEKLSDML

-590 SLEDDLMRIFGG
+590 SVEDDLMRIFGG
-602 DKLQKVMDM
+602 DRIQKVMDM

-647 LELDSVLDTQRR
+647 LELDSVLDIQRR
-659 AVYGY
+659 AIYGY
-664 RDYILEH
+664 RDYILSNDVEH
-671 NVDNFMEEA
+671 FVDEA
-680 IENFVESRLE
+680 IENFVQLRID
-690 EFCSNPEWN
+690 EFCSNVEWDR
-699 KEGLKDSFAII
+699 EGLKNSFAVI
-710 KDYVNV
+710 KDFI
-716 DELLEKID
+716 KID
-724 DREKL
+724 DKIDDKEKL
-729 KVELVNQ
+729 KEELVNQ
-736 IKQAYEVKKKEFG
+736 IKSAYNEKKKEFE

-754 VAKFIVLRII
+754 VARFIVLRII

-799 TYQMF
+799 TYDMF
-804 TEMMMRSYE
+804 SEMMARNYE
-813 LAVSY
+813 LAISY

-838 KVSTIHEEFKL
+838 RVSTIHDEFKL
-849 IDESKGEKSGNKRPK
+849 VDDGKTDGSGQKRPK

>member
-1 MFGKLKKLFDK
+1 MALNLKKMFDR
-12 NEMELRKAKKLVERI
+12 NEILIRRARKLVEKI
-27 NRLEP
+27 NALEDD
-32 EVRKMSFSQMRDYI
+32 VRNMPFAEMRKYI
-46 LSKKG
+46 EEAKAKVSDVG
-51 TLENLDEL
+51 EL
-59 DEHLVNVFAFTRE
+59 DEHLVPVFAYVRE
-72 VARRTV
+72 VARRTI
-78 GMRHFDVQ
+78 GMRPFDVQ
-86 LIGGIVLH
+86 LVGGMILH
-94 KGKIAEMKTGE
+94 QGKIAEMRTGE

-145 YLALGLRVGVI
+145 YLSLGLRVGI
-156 TTSGK
+156 INTSGK

-166 WKNPELA
+166 WKNPEDA
-173 QKGLEENYC
+173 QRGLEENYC
-182 VWPEDFDGEFLPD
+182 VWPEDFTGEFLPD
-195 EAKVKKAVE
+195 EAKVQRAVE
-204 AFEVDVV
+204 AFEVDLK
-211 EVSKK
+211 EVDKK

-247 VQTGHFYA
+247 VQNGHFYA

-270 PLIISGPSKNNAAV
+270 PLIISGPSKNNAGV
-284 YKHFYQ
+284 YKQFFQ
-290 IAKRLERD
+290 LSKRLERD

-306 HRSIILTDEGIS
+306 HRTVVLTDEGIEH
-318 YLEKLLGVDNLYD
+318 LEKLLGVDNLYD
-331 PANVNSIYHIINSLK
+331 PANVNTIYHITNSLK

-356 YIVHNGQV
+356 YMVYNGQV

-423 TAKTEEEEFKA
+423 TAKTEEQEFRA
-434 IYGLDVVV
+434 IYDMEVVV
-442 IPTHKPMIRIDRD
+442 IPTHKTMIRIDRD
-455 DLIYRT
+455 DLVYRNV
-461 TEEKYRAIVEE
+461 EEKYKAIVAE
-472 IKKRYEKG
+472 IKARYEKG
-480 QPVLVGT
+480 QPILVGT

-500 KKEKIPHQ
+500 RREKIPHQ
-508 VLNAKYHEKEA
+508 VLNAKHHEKEA
-519 QIIAQ
+519 EIIAQ

-585 SIFFL
+585 SIFYL
-590 SLEDDLMRIFGG
+590 SVEDDLMRIFGG
-602 DKLQKVMDM
+602 DRIQKVMDM

-634 KVEGINFGVRKFL
+634 KVEGLNFSARKFL
-647 LELDSVLDTQRR
+647 LELDSVLDIQRK
-659 AVYGY
+659 AIYGY

-671 NVDNFMEEA
+671 DVDNFIEEA
-680 IENFVESRLE
+680 IDNFVQSRLD
-690 EFCSNPEWN
+690 EFCSEIEWN
-699 KEGLKDSFAII
+699 KEGLRDSLAIV
-710 KDYVNV
+710 KDYVKIN
-716 DELLEKID
+716 ENID
-724 DREKL
+724 DKESL
-729 KVELVNQ
+729 KKDLVNQ
-736 IKQAYEVKKKEFG
+736 INTAYEMKKEEFQ
-749 EDFEH
+749 EDFERI
-754 VAKFIVLRII
+754 AKFIVLRVI
-764 DENWRQYLEE
+764 DENWREYLDE

-799 TYQMF
+799 TYEMF
-804 TEMMMRSYE
+804 SDMMMRTYE

-818 LLNLRRVDNKAE
+818 LLNLRRVDN
-830 EESKKELA
+830 
-838 KVSTIHEEFKL
+838 
-849 IDESKGEKSGNKRPK
+849 
-864 LKIKRG
+864 

>member
-1 MFGKLKKLFDK
+1 MISKLKKLFDK
-12 NEMELRKAKKLVERI
+12 NESEIRKARKLVEKI
-27 NRLEP
+27 NALE
-32 EVRKMSFSQMRDYI
+32 EQVRKMSFEEMRSYI
-46 LSKKG
+46 LEHKG
-51 TLENLDEL
+51 KVQRLEEL
-59 DEHLVNVFAFTRE
+59 DEHLEKVFAFVRE

-105 GKTLVATLPVVLN
+105 GKTLVATAPVVLN

-145 YLALGLRVGVI
+145 YLALGLRVGI
-156 TTSGK
+156 INTAGK

-182 VWPEDFDGEFLPD
+182 VWPDDFDGEFLPD
-195 EAKVKKAVE
+195 ELKVKKAAE
-204 AFEVDVV
+204 AFEVDIV
-211 EVSKK
+211 EVIKK

-270 PLIISGPSKNNAAV
+270 PLIISGPSKNNASV
-284 YKHFYQ
+284 YKQFYQ

-298 KHFKVDEE
+298 KHFKLDEE
-306 HRSIILTDEGIS
+306 HRTVLLTDEGIEF
-318 YLEKLLGVDNLYD
+318 LEKLLGVDNLYD
-331 PANVNSIYHIINSLK
+331 PANVNSIYHITNSLR

-356 YIVHNGQV
+356 YLVHNGQV

-423 TAKTEEEEFKA
+423 TAKTEEEEFKS
-434 IYGLDVVV
+434 IYGLEVVV
-442 IPTHKPMIRIDRD
+442 IPTHKPMIRVDKD
-455 DLIYRT
+455 DLIYRSI
-461 TEEKYRAIVEE
+461 EEKYKAIVEE

-500 KKEKIPHQ
+500 KREKIPHQ

-524 AGQKGM
+524 AGQKGT

-556 LVIGTERHESR
+556 CVIGTERHESR

-590 SLEDDLMRIFGG
+590 SVEDDLMRIFGG
-602 DKLQKVMDM
+602 DRIQKVMDM

-659 AVYGY
+659 AIYGY

-671 NVDNFMEEA
+671 NVDNFMNEA
-680 IENFVESRLE
+680 IDNFVQSRID
-690 EFCSNPEWN
+690 EFCSSVEWDW
-699 KEGLKDSFAII
+699 EGLKNSFAVI
-710 KDYVNV
+710 KDYVKI
-716 DELLEKID
+716 DEKID
-724 DREKL
+724 DVEKL
-729 KVELVNQ
+729 KADLTTQ
-736 IKQAYEVKKKEFG
+736 IRGWYEEKKKEFG

-799 TYQMF
+799 TYAMF
-804 TEMMMRSYE
+804 TEMMSRNYE
-813 LAVSY
+813 LAISY

-838 KVSTIHEEFKL
+838 RVSTIHDEFKL
-849 IDESKGEKSGNKRPK
+849 VEEKTADGKKKPK
-864 LKIKRG
+864 LKIKRD

>member
-1 MFGKLKKLFDK
+1 MFESLKKIFDK
-12 NEMELRKAKKLVERI
+12 NEIEVRKARKIVERI
-27 NRLEP
+27 NQLEP
-32 EVRKMSFSQMRDYI
+32 ETMKMSFEEMKRYI
-46 LSKKG
+46 LEHKG
-51 TLENLDEL
+51 KIESIDEL
-59 DEHLVNVFAFTRE
+59 DEHLEKVFAFVRE
-72 VARRTV
+72 VARRTI

-105 GKTLVATLPVVLN
+105 GKTLVATAPVVLN

-156 TTSGK
+156 NTSGK
-161 AYEVV
+161 AFEVV

-173 QKGLEENYC
+173 EKGLRENYC
-182 VWPEDFDGEFLPD
+182 VWPDDFNGEFLPD
-195 EAKVKKAVE
+195 DAKVKKAVE
-204 AFEVDVV
+204 AFEVDII

-216 EAYRCD
+216 QAYRCD

-236 RDNLVISLEDK
+236 RDNLVVSLEDK
-247 VQTGHFYA
+247 VQTVHFYA

-270 PLIISGPSKNNAAV
+270 PLIISGPSKNNAGV
-284 YKHFYQ
+284 YKQFYQ
-290 IAKRLERD
+290 IAKRLEKD
-298 KHFKVDEE
+298 KHFKLDEE
-306 HRSIILTDEGIS
+306 HRTVLLTDEGVEFI
-318 YLEKLLGVDNLYD
+318 EKLLGVDNLYD
-331 PANVNSIYHIINSLK
+331 PVNVNSIYHITNSLK

-423 TAKTEEEEFKA
+423 TAKTEEQEFKT
-434 IYGLDVVV
+434 IYNMDVVV

-455 DLIYRT
+455 DLVYRSV
-461 TEEKYRAIVEE
+461 EEKYKAIVDE

-487 TSIEKSEKLSEML
+487 TSIEKSEKLSELL

-519 QIIAQ
+519 QIVAQ

-556 LVIGTERHESR
+556 LIIGTERHESR

-590 SLEDDLMRIFGG
+590 SVEDDLMRIFGG
-602 DKLQKVMDM
+602 DRIQKVMDM

-634 KVEGINFGVRKFL
+634 KVEGINFSVRKYL

-659 AVYGY
+659 AIYGY

-671 NVDNFMEEA
+671 NVDNFVNEA
-680 IENFVESRLE
+680 IEKFVESRLD
-690 EFCSNPEWN
+690 EFCSGPEWN
-699 KEGLKDSFAII
+699 WEGLKDSFAVI
-710 KDYVNV
+710 KDFVKVN
-716 DELLEKID
+716 DKID

-729 KVELVNQ
+729 KADLIEQ
-736 IKQAYEVKKKEFG
+736 IKKAYVEKREEFG
-749 EDFEH
+749 IDEFEH
-754 VAKFIVLRII
+754 VARFIVLRII

-786 YGQKDP
+786 YGQRDP

-799 TYQMF
+799 TYDMF
-804 TEMMMRSYE
+804 SDMMLRTYE

-818 LLNLRRVDNKAE
+818 LLNLRRVDNRAE

-838 KVSTIHEEFKL
+838 RVSTIHDEFKL
-849 IDESKGEKSGNKRPK
+849 VAEDKGTDKKRPK
-864 LKIKRG
+864 LKIKRS

>member
-1 MFGKLKKLFDK
+1 MLNKIKSIFDK
-12 NEMELRKAKKLVERI
+12 NEIEIRKAKKLVERI
-27 NRLEP
+27 NELDA
-32 EVRKMSFSQMRDYI
+32 EVRRTSFIQMRDYI
-46 LSKKG
+46 SSKKG
-51 TLENLDEL
+51 SISDISEL
-59 DEHLVNVFAFTRE
+59 DEYLPTVFAYTRE
-72 VARRTV
+72 VARRTL

-105 GKTLVATLPVVLN
+105 GKTLVATSPVVLN

-145 YLALGLRVGVI
+145 YLALGLRVGI
-156 TTSGK
+156 INTAGK

-204 AFEVDVV
+204 AFEVDII
-211 EVSKK
+211 EISKK
-216 EAYRCD
+216 EAYSCD

-236 RDNLVISLEDK
+236 RDNLVVSIEDK
-247 VQTGHFYA
+247 VQNGHFYA

-284 YKHFYQ
+284 YKQYYQ

-306 HRSIILTDEGIS
+306 HRSILLTDEGIE

-331 PANVNSIYHIINSLK
+331 PANVNSIYHITNSLK

-412 RMYEKLAGMTG
+412 RMYEKLSGMTG

-434 IYGLDVVV
+434 IYSLDVVV
-442 IPTHKPMIRIDRD
+442 IPTHKPMIRKDRD
-455 DLIYRT
+455 DLVYRSVD
-461 TEEKYRAIVEE
+461 EKYKAIVEE

-487 TSIEKSEKLSEML
+487 TSIEKSEKLSDML

-590 SLEDDLMRIFGG
+590 SVEDDLMRIFGG
-602 DKLQKVMDM
+602 DRIQKVMDM

-647 LELDSVLDTQRR
+647 LELDSVLDIQRR
-659 AVYGY
+659 AIYGY
-664 RDYILEH
+664 RDYILSNDVEH
-671 NVDNFMEEA
+671 FVDEA
-680 IENFVESRLE
+680 IENFVQLRID
-690 EFCSNPEWN
+690 EFCSNVEWDR
-699 KEGLKDSFAII
+699 EGLKNSFAVI
-710 KDYVNV
+710 KDFI
-716 DELLEKID
+716 KID
-724 DREKL
+724 DKIDDKEKL
-729 KVELVNQ
+729 KEELVNQ
-736 IKQAYEVKKKEFG
+736 IKSAYNEKKKEFE

-754 VAKFIVLRII
+754 VARFIVLRII

-799 TYQMF
+799 TYDMF
-804 TEMMMRSYE
+804 SEMMARNYE
-813 LAVSY
+813 LAISY

-838 KVSTIHEEFKL
+838 RVSTIHDEFKL
-849 IDESKGEKSGNKRPK
+849 VDDGKTDGSGQKRPK

>member
-1 MFGKLKKLFDK
+1 MLNKIKSIFDK
-12 NEMELRKAKKLVERI
+12 NEIEIRKAKKLVERI
-27 NRLEP
+27 NELDA
-32 EVRKMSFSQMRDYI
+32 EVRRTSFIQMRDYI
-46 LSKKG
+46 SSKKG
-51 TLENLDEL
+51 SISDISEL
-59 DEHLVNVFAFTRE
+59 DEYLPTVFAYTRE
-72 VARRTV
+72 VARRTL

-105 GKTLVATLPVVLN
+105 GKTLVATSPVVLN

-145 YLALGLRVGVI
+145 YLALGLRVGI
-156 TTSGK
+156 INTAGK

-204 AFEVDVV
+204 AFEVDII
-211 EVSKK
+211 EISKK

-236 RDNLVISLEDK
+236 RDNLVVSIEDK
-247 VQTGHFYA
+247 VQNGHFYA

-284 YKHFYQ
+284 YKQYYQ

-306 HRSIILTDEGIS
+306 HRSILLTDEGIE

-331 PANVNSIYHIINSLK
+331 PANVNSIYHITNSLK

-412 RMYEKLAGMTG
+412 RMYEKLSGMTG

-434 IYGLDVVV
+434 IYSLDVVV
-442 IPTHKPMIRIDRD
+442 IPTHKPMIRKDRD
-455 DLIYRT
+455 DLVYRSID
-461 TEEKYRAIVEE
+461 EKYKAIVEE

-487 TSIEKSEKLSEML
+487 TSIEKSEKLSDML

-590 SLEDDLMRIFGG
+590 SVEDDLMRIFGG
-602 DKLQKVMDM
+602 DRIQKVMDM

-647 LELDSVLDTQRR
+647 LELDSVLDIQRR
-659 AVYGY
+659 AIYGY
-664 RDYILEH
+664 RDYILSNDVEH
-671 NVDNFMEEA
+671 FVDEA
-680 IENFVESRLE
+680 IENFVQLRID
-690 EFCSNPEWN
+690 EFCSNVEWN
-699 KEGLKDSFAII
+699 REGLKNSFAVI
-710 KDYVNV
+710 KDFI
-716 DELLEKID
+716 KID
-724 DREKL
+724 DKIDDKEKL
-729 KVELVNQ
+729 KEELVNQ
-736 IKQAYEVKKKEFG
+736 IKSAYNEKKKEFE

-754 VAKFIVLRII
+754 VARFIVLRII

-799 TYQMF
+799 TYDMF
-804 TEMMMRSYE
+804 SEMMARNYE
-813 LAVSY
+813 LAISY

-838 KVSTIHEEFKL
+838 RVSTIHDEFKL
-849 IDESKGEKSGNKRPK
+849 VDDGKTDGSGQKRPK
-864 LKIKRG
+864 LKVKRG

>member
-1 MFGKLKKLFDK
+1 MIDKIKKIFDK
-12 NEMELRKAKKLVERI
+12 NEMEIRKAKKLVEQV
-27 NRLEP
+27 NELDE
-32 EVRKMSFSQMRDYI
+32 ETRKMSFIKMREYI
-46 LSKKG
+46 VSKKG
-51 TLENLDEL
+51 TLSDISEL
-59 DEHLVNVFAFTRE
+59 DEHLPRVFAYTRE

-118 SLMNRNIHMVTVN
+118 SLMNKNIHMVTVN

-145 YLALGLRVGVI
+145 YLALGLRVGI
-156 TTSGK
+156 INTAGK

-173 QKGLEENYC
+173 QKALEEDYC
-182 VWPEDFDGEFLPD
+182 VWPDDFDGEFLPD

-204 AFEVDVV
+204 AFEVDIV

-236 RDNLVISLEDK
+236 RDNLVVSIQDK
-247 VQTGHFYA
+247 VQNGHFYA

-284 YKHFYQ
+284 YKQYYQ

-306 HRSIILTDEGIS
+306 HRSILLTDDGIE

-331 PANVNSIYHIINSLK
+331 PANVNSIYHITNSLK

-386 AIEAKEGV
+386 AIEAKESV

-423 TAKTEEEEFKA
+423 TAKTEEEEFRA
-434 IYGLDVVV
+434 IYNLSVVV
-442 IPTHKPMIRIDRD
+442 IPTHKPMIRNDRD
-455 DLIYRT
+455 DLIYRSI
-461 TEEKYRAIVEE
+461 EEKYKAIVEE

-500 KKEKIPHQ
+500 KREKIPHQ

-524 AGQKGM
+524 AGQKGT

-556 LVIGTERHESR
+556 LVVGTERHESR

-590 SLEDDLMRIFGG
+590 SVEDDLMRIFGG
-602 DKLQKVMDM
+602 DRIQKVMDM

-647 LELDSVLDTQRR
+647 LELDSVLDIQRR
-659 AVYGY
+659 AIYGY
-664 RDYILEH
+664 RDYILSHDVE
-671 NVDNFMEEA
+671 NFIDEA
-680 IENFVESRLE
+680 IENFVQLRID
-690 EFCSNPEWN
+690 EFCSNVEWD
-699 KEGLKDSFAII
+699 KEGLKNSLAVI
-710 KDYVNV
+710 KDFVRI
-716 DELLEKID
+716 DEKLD

-729 KVELVNQ
+729 KEELIKQ
-736 IKQAYEVKKKEFG
+736 IKMAYEEKKKEF
-749 EDFEH
+749 EDEFEH
-754 VAKFIVLRII
+754 VARFIVLRII

-799 TYQMF
+799 TYDMF
-804 TEMMMRSYE
+804 NEMMARNYE
-813 LAVSY
+813 LAISY

-838 KVSTIHEEFKL
+838 RVSTIHDEFKL
-849 IDESKGEKSGNKRPK
+849 VDEGKSDGSGNKKPK